1 MTTIVVTR
9 ADAVSGEMISLR
21 DAKAKLSEL
30 ADLAAKGVDVVIA
43 KHGRPTA
50 RLTAARR
57 KHKPVDLALLQNLT
71 NAMPRQPEGAG
82 KALRRL
88 RDQARY

>member
-1 MTTIVVTR
+1 M
-9 ADAVSGEMISLR
+9 SEEMISLR

-30 ADLAAKGVDVVIA
+30 ADRAADGVDVVIA

-50 RLTAARR
+50 RLTAARGKR
-57 KHKPVDLALLQNLT
+57 KRLDLSVLQSLT
-71 NAMPRQPEGAG
+71 NGMPRQPEGAG

-88 RDQARY
+88 RGEARY

>member
-1 MTTIVVTR
+1 M
-9 ADAVSGEMISLR
+9 SNEMISLR

-30 ADLAAKGVDVVIA
+30 ADLAAEGVDVVIA

-57 KHKPVDLALLQNLT
+57 KRKPVDLALLQNLT
-71 NAMPRQPEGAG
+71 NAMPRQPEGAA

>member
-1 MTTIVVTR
+1 MAER
-9 ADAVSGEMISLR
+9 MISLR

-30 ADLAAKGVDVVIA
+30 ADRAAGGEDVVIA

-50 RLTAARR
+50 RLTAARGKR
-57 KHKPVDLALLQNLT
+57 KRLDLALLQSLT
-71 NAMPRQPEGAG
+71 NSLPRQSRSGG
-82 KALRRL
+82 KALRQL

>member
-1 MTTIVVTR
+1 M
-9 ADAVSGEMISLR
+9 SNEMISLR

-30 ADLAAKGVDVVIA
+30 ADLAAEGVDVVIA

-82 KALRRL
+82 NALRRL
-88 RDQARY
+88 RGQARY

>member
-1 MTTIVVTR
+1 MSEGMV
-9 ADAVSGEMISLR
+9 SLR

-30 ADLAAKGVDVVIA
+30 ADRAAGGEDVVIA

-50 RLTAARR
+50 RLTAARGKR
-57 KHKPVDLALLQNLT
+57 KRLDLALLQSLT
-71 NAMPRQPEGAG
+71 NSMPRQAQSAG
-82 KALRRL
+82 KALRQL